1 MAAEVMAAEI
11 KAMRV
16 RNAIAATGR
25 IRDCGSFL
33 AQEKR
38 CPSAQKLARGQMP
51 KTSQIGGVQRRT
63 APPIYARS
71 VATPD
76 YRKLIGAFNG
86 AEQIR
91 PLGPWRGAGAISGR
105 RFPRDLAWNL
115 CALRRDRCADSAGRA
130 EILER
135 RSAGSLRHTKRR
147 AAAAFPR
154 RLEGEG
160 LRRLKSRYPFV

>member
-1 MAAEVMAAEI
+1 
-11 KAMRV
+11 MRS
-16 RNAIAATGR
+16 RQKGASGIAAHLVQR
-25 IRDCGSFL
+25 
-33 AQEKR
+33 KR
-38 CPSAQKLARGQMP
+38 RPSAEKLARGQIP
-51 KTSQIGGVQRRT
+51 KTSQIGGVHRRT
-63 APPIYARS
+63 ARPIYARS
-71 VATPD
+71 IATPD

-115 CALRRDRCADSAGRA
+115 CALRGDRCADSAGRA

-135 RSAGSLRHTKRR
+135 RSAGSLRHTNRR

-154 RLEGEG
+154 SAEGEG
-160 LRRLKSRYPFV
+160 LSGAAFVVPAKAGTTLDYVWHRSCFVQK